1 MSWMFKIICLE
12 LPFVLNFD
20 KTQHC
25 PRKWTKGPVEQNLVL
40 CVLWY
45 RQPKKHMDAKSW
57 EAKGVFI
64 LLPSYFYIYCAN
76 CVVLLH
82 SIYCIHFPAGLS
94 TGKGQKMQLS
104 TYLMQT
110 NMFHRQVQQ
119 QEACGFVSDTV
130 AVSGAPGA
138 KDRSALSVTS
148 CCLLTFSWAHYY
160 TVVVAAFHS
169 RLTARATRVLS
180 LGLWDFSVFLQ
191 DTLPQRCI
199 TVLPGNSD
207 MLRCLLC
214 DDLAVYS

>member
-1 MSWMFKIICLE
+1 
-12 LPFVLNFD
+12 
-20 KTQHC
+20 
-25 PRKWTKGPVEQNLVL
+25 
-40 CVLWY
+40 
-45 RQPKKHMDAKSW
+45 
-57 EAKGVFI
+57 
-64 LLPSYFYIYCAN
+64 
-76 CVVLLH
+76 
-82 SIYCIHFPAGLS
+82 
-94 TGKGQKMQLS
+94 MQLS
-104 TYLMQT
+104 TYSMQT

-130 AVSGAPGA
+130 AVSGAPGGA

-148 CCLLTFSWAHYY
+148 CCLLTFARAHYY

-169 RLTARATRVLS
+169 RLTATATHVLS
-180 LGLWDFSVFLQ
+180 LGLWDFSAFLQ